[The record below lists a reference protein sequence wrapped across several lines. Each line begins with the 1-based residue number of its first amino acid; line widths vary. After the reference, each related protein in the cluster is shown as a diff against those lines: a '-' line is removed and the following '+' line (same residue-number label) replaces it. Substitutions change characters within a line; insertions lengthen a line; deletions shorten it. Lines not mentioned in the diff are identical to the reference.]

1 MRLYVLC
8 PNTYDLTGRQN
19 KIYLAH
25 TVEHRSQLLPSFTL
39 SCPYEPGVPHYYGR
53 DEVIAEPELGSLAG
67 GAVAGGLVGLL
78 GGPIGIILGGMIG
91 ATLGASAEEEERRRV
106 QRFG

>member
-8 PNTYDLTGRQN
+8 PSTHQR
-19 KIYLAH
+19 IYLAH
-25 TVEHRSQLLPSFTL
+25 AVEHRSQLIPSFTL
-39 SCPYEPGVPHYYGR
+39 NCPYESGVYHYYSR
-53 DEVIAEPELGSLAG
+53 NDVIAEPELGSVAG

-91 ATLGASAEEEERRRV
+91 ATLGASTEEEERRRV